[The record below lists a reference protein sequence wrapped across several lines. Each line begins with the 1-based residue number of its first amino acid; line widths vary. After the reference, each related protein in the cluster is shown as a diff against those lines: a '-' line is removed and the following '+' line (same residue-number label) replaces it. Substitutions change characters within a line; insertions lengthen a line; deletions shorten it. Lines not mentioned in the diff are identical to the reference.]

1 MKGPVAGRGLTLATL
16 ALFAFACTVALAEPR
31 IAETHRPTKAARDLD
46 QIRQAKVL
54 RVVVNQSRNSS
65 ATLGGAPVGAEDRR
79 LKAFE
84 AFLNAQKGSHG
95 AIRLQA
101 VPRPK
106 GQLLAALQHGEADL
120 AAPGEALAPVSNL
133 RSVAA
138 TAAVANSDLVLVQ
151 PRKHRAVDNLD
162 QLAGKHLVLV
172 AGSAAEEAV
181 NRANAQ
187 LMARHKRPMVIEW
200 ADASLGV
207 EDVLDMV
214 SAGVYAMTLVEQ
226 PIAER
231 WVKLMPDLR
240 VERRPA
246 FQAPAPISWYV
257 RQDAPQLTESVR
269 AFTSQYKPAANQDKA
284 LLEGCRDLYQTRNPL
299 DRDDR
304 ARLEALRPVLQRNA
318 REQGLDWLDLAAL
331 AYKESDLTPGAR
343 GGSGASGPLQITPA
357 AARRVGVKQM
367 DDVDD
372 SVRAAARYLALIRR
386 NFFNS
391 KHMDERERMAF
402 VLAAY
407 NLGPERVQRL
417 RAQARQRGLDPDRWF
432 FQVERV
438 AMESL
443 GLAPVRYVNNV
454 NKYYLAFN
462 RARDSLEP

>member
-1 MKGPVAGRGLTLATL
+1 MKGPAAGRALRLATL
-16 ALFAFACTVALAEPR
+16 ALFVFAGTAALAEPR
-31 IAETHRPTKAARDLD
+31 RVTPPARDLA

-65 ATLGGAPVGAEDRR
+65 TTVAGAALGVEDQR

-84 AFLNAQKGSHG
+84 AYLNGQPGRHAQV
-95 AIRLQA
+95 RLKA

-106 GQLLAALQHGEADL
+106 GQLLAALQRGEADL
-120 AAPGEALAPVSNL
+120 AAPGEALPLAAGSHTVT
-133 RSVAA
+133 AA
-138 TAAVANSDLVLVQ
+138 TTVADTALVLVQ
-151 PRKHRAVDNLD
+151 PRRHRAITTLD
-162 QLAGKHLVLV
+162 QLAGKRLVLV

-187 LMARHKRPMVIEW
+187 LAARHRSPIIVEW

-214 SAGVYAMTLVEQ
+214 SAGVYAVTLVEQ

-240 VERRPA
+240 IDRRVP
-246 FQAPAPISWYV
+246 FHAPAPMSWYV
-257 RQDAPQLTESVR
+257 REDAPQLSDSVR
-269 AFTSQYKPAANQDKA
+269 AFLGQYRAPANQDEA
-284 LLEGCRDLYQTRNPL
+284 LLAACRALYQTQNPL
-299 DRDDR
+299 QHDDR

-318 REQGLDWLDLAAL
+318 RQQGLDWLDLAAL
-331 AYKESDLTPGAR
+331 AYKESDLEPDAR

-357 AARRVGVKQM
+357 AARRVGVKSVTEL
-367 DDVDD
+367 DDNVK
-372 SVRAAARYLALIRR
+372 AAARYLALIRR
-386 NFFNS
+386 NFFNE
-391 KHMDERERMAF
+391 KGMEERERMAF

-407 NLGPERVQRL
+407 NLGPERVQRF
-417 RAQARQRGLDPDRWF
+417 RAQAKQRGLDPNRWF

-438 AMESL
+438 AMENV

-454 NKYYLAFN
+454 NKYYLAFD
-462 RARDSLEP
+462 RARESLEPR